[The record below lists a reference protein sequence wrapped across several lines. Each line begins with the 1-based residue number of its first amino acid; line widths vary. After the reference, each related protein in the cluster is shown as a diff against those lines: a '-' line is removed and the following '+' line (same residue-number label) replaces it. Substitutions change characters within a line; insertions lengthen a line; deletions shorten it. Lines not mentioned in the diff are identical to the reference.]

1 MRVVGEIEAVEG
13 RRLLGSA
20 GVGRALHTSR
30 AMPAVTVLDYEVAD
44 GVLHFVAD
52 AGGEVAGAVRDHVI
66 AFHVEQ
72 IDPSDENGW
81 TVTVLGAAY
90 LVDWPGPA
98 GVQGH
103 LGVQGAEVHEQLF
116 GLSLEHVSGQLL
128 RRRSPAERAAAPDA
142 AVPRTM
148 A

>member
-1 MRVVGEIEAVEG
+1 MRVVGEIGAVEG

-20 GVGRALHTSR
+20 GVGRALHTAR

-72 IDPSDENGW
+72 IDPSGENGW
-81 TVTVLGAAY
+81 SVTVLGTAY
-90 LVDWPGPA
+90 LIEGPGPV
-98 GVQGH
+98 GVRGH
-103 LGVQGAEVHEQLF
+103 LGLRSGEVREQLF
-116 GLSLEHVSGQLL
+116 GLSLEHVSGQRL
-128 RRRSPAERAAAPDA
+128 RRRTPAERAAAADGPVRPVTA
-142 AVPRTM
+142 
-148 A
+148 